1 MANNSRPG
9 KAPANVNDNGGNN
22 IMNMPVAFQNR
33 FLHYD
38 PARQIFR
45 VHRDAYRSAA
55 VFEEE
60 KRKVLYK
67 SWIVIGHE
75 SELEKKGD
83 FVTRRVIDKE
93 LIFNRDTDGNVN
105 VFYNS
110 CLHRGPAVCKQKS
123 GNRKTFVC
131 PYHGWAFKSTGQLV
145 SAGSHEFDAAYPAH
159 YFQGGEN
166 GVSLMRVKN
175 VAQRAGFYFVNFSD
189 DPESLDDFL
198 QGAGARLDRIASQT
212 ATGFEVI
219 SGVHEYEIKANYK
232 LLCENSYD
240 GYHLY
245 QTHASY
251 FDYMKDVLA
260 GSDLPAGVGGVLMTL
275 GNGHGAFETPIRSGR
290 PVAQWLPHWG
300 EEAKKL
306 IEDKRNEVIGRLGE
320 EVGANVCDYNSNM
333 VIFPN
338 SIINDQ
344 QTVLVRMIVPLS
356 HDRMRVM
363 AWTIAP
369 KDEHPLLREIRME
382 NILSFL
388 GPGGFATPDDVSM
401 LEWAQVGY
409 ETTDVEWND
418 FSKGMTP
425 DENTLQSIRKIDDE
439 HQMRA
444 YWLKWNSMMCA
455 Q

>member
-1 MANNSRPG
+1 MMNIP
-9 KAPANVNDNGGNN
+9 KA
-22 IMNMPVAFQNR
+22 FETR
-33 FLHYD
+33 FLQYD
-38 PARQIFR
+38 PQNQVFR
-45 VHRDAYRSAA
+45 VHRDAYRSPD

-67 SWIVIGHE
+67 SWIVLGHE
-75 SELEKKGD
+75 SEVEKPGD

-93 LIFNRDTDGNVN
+93 LIFNRDTSGRIN
-105 VFYNS
+105 VFFNS
-110 CLHRGPAVCKQKS
+110 CMHRGPAVCKQKS

-131 PYHGWAFKSTGQLV
+131 PYHGWAFKSTGQLL
-145 SAGSHEFDAAYPAH
+145 STGSHEFDACYPPH
-159 YFQGGEN
+159 YFQEGER
-166 GVSLMRVKN
+166 GVQLRRVKN
-175 VAQRAGFYFVNFSD
+175 VAQRAGFYFVNFD
-189 DPESLDDFL
+189 DNAMPLDDFL

-212 ATGFEVI
+212 AAGFEMI
-219 SGVHEYEIKANYK
+219 SGVHEYEINANYK

-251 FDYMKDVLA
+251 FDYMGAVLK
-260 GSDLPAGVGGVLMTL
+260 GSDIPSGAGGELITL
-275 GNGHGAFETPIRSGR
+275 GNGHACFETPIRSGR

-300 EEAKKL
+300 EEAKTL
-306 IEDKRNEVIGRLGE
+306 IEEKRNEVIGRLGPDA
-320 EVGANVCDYNSNM
+320 GANVCDFNSNM

-344 QTVLVRMIVPLS
+344 QTVLARMIVPLS
-356 HDRMRVM
+356 HNKMRVM
-363 AWTIAP
+363 AWTVAP
-369 KDEHPLLREIRME
+369 RDEHPKLRDIRME

-401 LEWAQVGY
+401 LEWAQTGY

-425 DENTLQSIRKIDDE
+425 DENTLCSRRKIDDE

-444 YWLKWNSMMCA
+444 YWLQWNKMMCA
-455 Q
+455 D